1 MAIARTPRSGGIE
14 DWANQ
19 GFEYKVVQEVKKAL
33 AEADAKHAMQMKE
46 LQGDMRQMKKYVDHI
61 NGFYTW
67 LMEVYPETYVQHKSL
82 MDLQKA
88 SEENPNRLRR
98 DANI

>member
-1 MAIARTPRSGGIE
+1 MAIAKTPRSGGIE

-19 GFEYKVVQEVKKAL
+19 GFEYKIVHEVKKDI
-33 AEADAKHAMQMKE
+33 AEADAKHTVHMKE
-46 LQGDMRQMKKYVDHI
+46 LHSEMRQVKRTVEHI

-67 LMEVYPETYVQHKSL
+67 VLQVYPDTYVQYKSL

-88 SEENPNRLRR
+88 SHE
-98 DANI
+98 

>member
-1 MAIARTPRSGGIE
+1 MAIARTTPRSGGIE

-33 AEADAKHAMQMKE
+33 AEADAKHMAQMKE
-46 LQGDMRQMKKYVDHI
+46 LQSEARHVKKTVERI

-67 LMEVYPETYVQHKSL
+67 LMEVYPETYVQYKSL

-88 SEENPNRLRR
+88 SSNVQETP
-98 DANI
+98 

>member
-1 MAIARTPRSGGIE
+1 MAYNRPPNGIE

-19 GFEYKVVQEVKKAL
+19 GFEMKVVQEVKKAL
-33 AEADAKHAMQMKE
+33 AEQDALHKSQMRDLE
-46 LQGDMRQMKKYVDHI
+46 SQVRQTRQHVNHI

-67 LMEVYPETYVQHKSL
+67 LMEVYPDTVQQYKAL

-88 SEENPNRLRR
+88 SEEPNRLKRELG
-98 DANI
+98 I